1 LSNLLITNIKQLVQ
15 VEENPSVWKAGKDM
29 QDIGILNN
37 AWLLISNGI
46 ITDFGTGSHPEV
58 NTEYQIIDATN
69 KLVLPTFVDSHTH
82 IVYAGN
88 REEEWV
94 DRISGLSYEAIAE
107 KGGGIL
113 NSAKKLQNTS
123 EEELYL
129 QAKKRLIEIIKLGT
143 GAVEIKSGYGLTV
156 ADELKM
162 LRVVKHLKSEFD
174 IEIKATF
181 LGAHAIPK
189 SYNNRN
195 EYIEVILTE
204 MLPKVAAENLADF
217 CDVFCEK
224 GYFNPEETEK
234 ILLEAKKYGLLPK
247 IHANQMSHS
256 GGIAA
261 GVNIGAIS
269 VDHLEFTSEQDIELL
284 KNSQTMPTLLPGAAY
299 FLHLP
304 NPPARNM
311 IDSGLPIALASDYN
325 PGSSPS
331 GNMAFVMSMGCI
343 MFNMMPSETL
353 NATTIN
359 TAYALGISD
368 KYGSICKG
376 KIGSVIITNE
386 IPSYS
391 FIPYNFA
398 TPFID
403 KVILKGKVFES

>member
-1 LSNLLITNIKQLVQ
+1 LGNLLIKNIKQLVQ
-15 VEENPSVWKAGKDM
+15 VEDYPSTWKSGKEM
-29 QDIGILNN
+29 KEVGVLNN
-37 AWLLISNGI
+37 AWLLISDGF
-46 ITDFGTGSHPEV
+46 ITDFGTSEAPQV
-58 NTEYQIIDATN
+58 SNNFKIIDATN
-69 KLVLPTFVDSHTH
+69 KLVMPTFVDSHTH

-88 REEEWV
+88 REDEWV
-94 DRISGLSYEAIAE
+94 NRISGMSYEEIA
-107 KGGGIL
+107 KNGGGIL
-113 NSAKKLQNTS
+113 NSAQKLQKTS
-123 EEELYL
+123 EEELYQ

-156 ADELKM
+156 TDEIKM
-162 LRVVKHLKSEFD
+162 LKVIKRLKSEFD
-174 IEIKATF
+174 VEIKATF

-189 SYNNRN
+189 SYNNRAA
-195 EYIEVILTE
+195 YIDVIVNE
-204 MLPKVAAENLADF
+204 MLPKVAAEQLADF
-217 CDVFCEK
+217 CDVFCEN
-224 GYFNPEETEK
+224 GYFTPEETEL
-234 ILLEAKKYGLLPK
+234 ILEAAKKYGLVPK

-256 GGIAA
+256 GGIAT
-261 GVNIGAIS
+261 GVKVDALS
-269 VDHLEFTSEQDIELL
+269 VDHLEYTSDEDIALL
-284 KNSQTMPTLLPGAAY
+284 KTSKTMPTLLPGAAY

-304 NPPARNM
+304 NPPARKM

-343 MFNMMPSETL
+343 MFNMLPSEAL

-359 TAYALGISD
+359 TAYALGISN

-376 KIGSVIITNE
+376 KVGSVIITKD

-403 KVILKGKVFES
+403 KVIIKGNVFEA

>member
-1 LSNLLITNIKQLVQ
+1 MGNLLIKNIKQLVQ
-15 VEENPSVWKAGKDM
+15 VESKPSVWKAGKDM
-29 QDIGILNN
+29 LEVNTINN
-37 AWLLISNGI
+37 AWLLIKNGI
-46 ITDFGTGSHPEV
+46 IEDYGTDLAPNLTQEFE
-58 NTEYQIIDATN
+58 IIDATGQ
-69 KLVLPTFVDSHTH
+69 LVLPTFVDSHTH

-94 DRISGLSYEAIAE
+94 NRISGLSYEEIAQ

-123 EEELYL
+123 ENDLYL
-129 QAKKRLIEIIKLGT
+129 QAKNRLIEIIKLGT

-156 ADELKM
+156 ADEIKM
-162 LRVVKHLKSEFD
+162 LRVIKRLKAEFD
-174 IEIKATF
+174 VEIKATF

-189 SYNNRN
+189 SYNNRA
-195 EYIEVILTE
+195 EYIEIIAKQ
-204 MLPKVAAENLADF
+204 MLPQITEENLANF
-217 CDVFCEK
+217 CDVFCEN
-224 GYFNPEETEK
+224 GYFTSTETEY
-234 ILLEAKKYGLLPK
+234 ILNEAIKYGLIPK
-247 IHANQMSHS
+247 IHANQMSNS
-256 GGIAA
+256 GGIET
-261 GVNIGAIS
+261 GVKVGALS
-269 VDHLEFTSEQDIELL
+269 VDHLEYTSDSDIELL
-284 KNSQTMPTLLPGAAY
+284 KNSKTMPTLLPGAAY

-304 NPPARNM
+304 NPPARKM

-343 MFNMMPSETL
+343 MFDMMPSEAL

-359 TAYALGISD
+359 TAYALGISNQ
-368 KYGSICKG
+368 YGSICKG
-376 KIGSVIITNE
+376 KVGSVIITKE

-403 KVILKGKVFES
+403 KIILKGKVFEK